1 MCSSLKCTYSATGE
15 DLPGGCSLFFQ
26 LLQQQS
32 MDYVI
37 LTQGQ
42 INCEHDGGKGNLI
55 RRDSLCVKHVSEMVQ
70 YQDLQIYHKRCLEA
84 N

>member
-1 MCSSLKCTYSATGE
+1 
-15 DLPGGCSLFFQ
+15 
-26 LLQQQS
+26 